1 MQRLEQALQAPS
13 LQFGQSVS
21 ASGPSSER
29 SKTPMETQLKKEIEM
44 NKYVQRG
51 LVAAGVL
58 AATAS
63 ANAAAID
70 VASVVTDISAQAAP
84 IALIGGAV
92 LVVYVGIKAF
102 RWVRGA
108 LS

>member
-1 MQRLEQALQAPS
+1 
-13 LQFGQSVS
+13 
-21 ASGPSSER
+21 
-29 SKTPMETQLKKEIEM
+29 M
-44 NKYVQRG
+44 NKNVQRG

-70 VASVVTDISAQAAP
+70 VAAVVTDISAQAAP

-92 LVVYVGIKAF
+92 LVMYVGIKAF

>member
-1 MQRLEQALQAPS
+1 
-13 LQFGQSVS
+13 
-21 ASGPSSER
+21 
-29 SKTPMETQLKKEIEM
+29 M
-44 NKYVQRG
+44 NKQIQRG

-70 VASVVTDISAQAAP
+70 VTGVVTDIAAQATP
-84 IALIGGAV
+84 VGLIGAAV
-92 LVVYVGIKAF
+92 LLLVVGIKAF
-102 RWVRGA
+102 KWVRAA

>member
-1 MQRLEQALQAPS
+1 
-13 LQFGQSVS
+13 
-21 ASGPSSER
+21 
-29 SKTPMETQLKKEIEM
+29 M
-44 NKYVQRG
+44 NKQIQRG

-70 VASVVTDISAQAAP
+70 VASVVTDIAAQATP
-84 IALIGGAV
+84 VGLIGAAV
-92 LVVYVGIKAF
+92 LLLVVGIKAF
-102 RWVRGA
+102 KWVRAA

>member
-1 MQRLEQALQAPS
+1 
-13 LQFGQSVS
+13 
-21 ASGPSSER
+21 
-29 SKTPMETQLKKEIEM
+29 M
-44 NKYVQRG
+44 NKNVQRG

-70 VASVVTDISAQAAP
+70 VTSVVTDIAAQAAP